1 MIHIRTLPIAVAALL
16 LVMAPAAAQPASTGE
31 ARMGAVTLEP
41 VSKDVAL
48 EVEIADDAEIDL
60 RLEGELR
67 ELLASRGWTSNKGPA
82 WTLTLTTTEVTG
94 DAPESSLGEVRVD
107 NDIVRM
113 RMNLWSSTRDSVL
126 GGRTGAEPATIERLL
141 RLELELRDPGD
152 KVAWSGR
159 AETTARG
166 TDPYRIYRQ
175 MLPRLVDRLGQNAD
189 AEAFPI
195 R

>member
-1 MIHIRTLPIAVAALL
+1 MIHIRTLSIAVAALL
-16 LVMAPAAAQPASTGE
+16 LVTGPAAAQPASTGE
-31 ARMGAVTLEP
+31 ARLGAVTLEP

-48 EVEIADDAEIDL
+48 KVEIADNAEIDL

-94 DAPESSLGEVRVD
+94 DVPGSSLGEVRVD

-126 GGRTGAEPATIERLL
+126 GGRTGAEPATLERLL
-141 RLELELRDPGD
+141 RLELELRDATD

>member
-1 MIHIRTLPIAVAALL
+1 MRLLAAMLPLTL
-16 LVMAPAAAQPASTGE
+16 LVFGPVPSGAQPASSGE
-31 ARMGAVTLEP
+31 ARLGAVALEP
-41 VSKDVAL
+41 VARDVSL
-48 EVEIADDAEIDL
+48 KIELADNAELDV

-67 ELLASRGWTSNKGPA
+67 ELLAARGWTSIKGPQ
-82 WTLTLTTTEVTG
+82 WTLTLRTTEVAENT
-94 DAPESSLGEVRVD
+94 PESTLGEVRVD

-113 RMNLWSSTRDSVL
+113 RMNLWSSSRDSVL
-126 GGRTGAEPATIERLL
+126 GGRTGAEPATLERLL
-141 RLELELRDPGD
+141 RLELELRDAAD
-152 KVAWSGR
+152 KVAWTGR

-175 MLPRLVDRLGQNAD
+175 MLPRLVDRLGQTAD